1 MTERQL
7 SRARSL
13 AYFTVG
19 YNLVEGVV
27 SVAFGAKD
35 ESLSLFGF
43 GLDSFIECASAFVV
57 LWRVRRESATGSV
70 ESRERPAVRAIGGL
84 FLVLAVVVAAGSIL
98 RLARVQHPD
107 TALPGI
113 VISLA
118 SLSFMVFL
126 YRAKMRLAR
135 EAGSRTLRS
144 DAICSLACVWLSL
157 VLLVGSALYA
167 ALGIWWAD
175 SVSAL
180 LIAGLIAREGWEGV
194 SEPDGC
200 SCGSDC
206 QSE

>member
-1 MTERQL
+1 MTKEQL
-7 SRARSL
+7 SRARYL

-19 YNLVEGVV
+19 YNVVEGVV

-43 GLDSFIECASAFVV
+43 GLDSFIEVGSAMVV
-57 LWRVRRESATGSV
+57 LWRLRRESAAGS
-70 ESRERPAVRAIGGL
+70 SERHERLAVRAIGVL
-84 FLVLAVVVAAGSIL
+84 FLLLAVIVGAGSIF
-98 RLARVQHPD
+98 RLVRAQHPD

-113 VISLA
+113 IISLI

-135 EAGSRTLRS
+135 ESGSQTLRS
-144 DAICSLACVWLSL
+144 DAVCSLACVWLSI

-167 ALGIWWAD
+167 AAGIWWAD
-175 SVSAL
+175 SLSAL

-200 SCGSDC
+200 SCGHDC
-206 QSE
+206 KDD